1 MIKKKKKGLGRGLSA
16 LFGDEKSE
24 NKPKTKNIASNTK
37 ALIGDLTRN
46 PYQPRQIFNEEKL
59 EELANSIKKNGV
71 IQPVAVR
78 LDKSNETKYQIVAGE
93 RRWLAAQ
100 RAGLHEIPIVIL
112 DIDDNESLE
121 VAIVENIQRD
131 DLNVIEE
138 ANKFAGGI
146 DIFCSNAG
154 IIGVPGFMEASVEDW
169 NNMWSVN
176 VMSHIHAAKHVLPQM
191 LERGEGYLVN
201 TSSAAGLLTQIG
213 AAGYAVTKNAA
224 VSFAEWIKIT
234 YGEKGIGVS
243 CLCPQAVRTAMTA
256 GGPGVAGVDGM
267 LEPGVVAQDVLDAI
281 KEEKFLILPHKEV
294 AEYVKRKGNDRD
306 R

>member
-1 MIKKKKKGLGRGLSA
+1 
-16 LFGDEKSE
+16 
-24 NKPKTKNIASNTK
+24 
-37 ALIGDLTRN
+37 
-46 PYQPRQIFNEEKL
+46 
-59 EELANSIKKNGV
+59 
-71 IQPVAVR
+71 
-78 LDKSNETKYQIVAGE
+78 
-93 RRWLAAQ
+93 
-100 RAGLHEIPIVIL
+100 
-112 DIDDNESLE
+112 
-121 VAIVENIQRD
+121 
-131 DLNVIEE
+131 
-138 ANKFAGGI
+138 
-146 DIFCSNAG
+146 
-154 IIGVPGFMEASVEDW
+154 MEASVEDW

-191 LERGEGYLVN
+191 LEREEGYLVN
-201 TSSAAGLLTQIG
+201 TASAAGLLTQIG

-267 LEPGVVAQDVLDAI
+267 LEPDVVAQDVLDAI

-306 R
+306 RWILGMQRLQKQYEDFFASYEKDN

>member
-1 MIKKKKKGLGRGLSA
+1 MEI
-16 LFGDEKSE
+16 E
-24 NKPKTKNIASNTK
+24 NKRVVVTGGASGIGK
-37 ALIGDLTRN
+37 ALCEAFQVSGAKSIVVVDMNYEDAKRTADSTGGLAIKAN
-46 PYQPRQIFNEEKL
+46 VAFEED
-59 EELANSIKKNGV
+59 
-71 IQPVAVR
+71 IQ
-78 LDKSNETKYQIVAGE
+78 
-93 RRWLAAQ
+93 
-100 RAGLHEIPIVIL
+100 
-112 DIDDNESLE
+112 
-121 VAIVENIQRD
+121 
-131 DLNVIEE
+131 NVIEE

-154 IIGVPGFMEASVEDW
+154 IIGVPGFMEASAEDW

-191 LERGEGYLVN
+191 LEREEGYLVN
-201 TSSAAGLLTQIG
+201 TASAAGLLTQIG

-267 LEPGVVAQDVLDAI
+267 LEPDVVAQDVLDAI

-306 R
+306 RWILGMQRLQKQYEDFFASYEKDN

>member
-1 MIKKKKKGLGRGLSA
+1 MKVFDKRVVVTGG
-16 LFGDEKSE
+16 
-24 NKPKTKNIASNTK
+24 ASGIGK
-37 ALIGDLTRN
+37 ALCEA
-46 PYQPRQIFNEEKL
+46 FNNAGAK
-59 EELANSIKKNGV
+59 SIV
-71 IQPVAVR
+71 VV
-78 LDKSNETKYQIVAGE
+78 
-93 RRWLAAQ
+93 
-100 RAGLHEIPIVIL
+100 
-112 DIDDNESLE
+112 
-121 VAIVENIQRD
+121 
-131 DLNVIEE
+131 DLNEDDGKKTANDVNGHFIKTDVSSESEIKSLIAE
-138 ANKFAGGI
+138 ANNYMGGI

-169 NNMWSVN
+169 NNIWSLN

-267 LEPGVVAQDVLDAI
+267 LEPDVVAQDVLDAI

-306 R
+306 RWILGMQRLQKQYEDFFASYEKDN

>member
-1 MIKKKKKGLGRGLSA
+1 MNI
-16 LFGDEKSE
+16 E
-24 NKPKTKNIASNTK
+24 NKVVVITGGARGIGLALAKKFLLEKPKIII
-37 ALIGDLTRN
+37 LVDLN
-46 PYQPRQIFNEEKL
+46 F
-59 EELANSIKKNGV
+59 
-71 IQPVAVR
+71 
-78 LDKSNETKYQIVAGE
+78 
-93 RRWLAAQ
+93 
-100 RAGLHEIPIVIL
+100 
-112 DIDDNESLE
+112 
-121 VAIVENIQRD
+121 D
-131 DLNVIEE
+131 DLELNNNDFVCKKCDVTDEIGINLLIDEV
-138 ANKFAGGI
+138 NQKYGLI

-256 GGPGVAGVDGM
+256 GGAGVAGVDGM
-267 LEPGVVAQDVLDAI
+267 LEPDVVAQDVLDAI

-306 R
+306 RWILGMQRLQKQYEDFFASYGKDN

>member
-1 MIKKKKKGLGRGLSA
+1 MEI
-16 LFGDEKSE
+16 E
-24 NKPKTKNIASNTK
+24 NTRVVVTGGASGIGK
-37 ALIGDLTRN
+37 ALCEAFQVSGAKSIVVVDMNYEDAKKTADSTGG
-46 PYQPRQIFNEEKL
+46 
-59 EELANSIKKNGV
+59 LAIKAN
-71 IQPVAVR
+71 VAV
-78 LDKSNETKYQIVAGE
+78 EE
-93 RRWLAAQ
+93 
-100 RAGLHEIPIVIL
+100 EI
-112 DIDDNESLE
+112 
-121 VAIVENIQRD
+121 Q
-131 DLNVIEE
+131 NVIEE

-169 NNMWSVN
+169 NNIWSLN

-267 LEPGVVAQDVLDAI
+267 LEPDVVAQDVLDAI

-306 R
+306 RWILGMQRLQKQYEDFFASYGKDN